1 MKTIPLEEL
10 LGDRFTPEQR
20 ERIQATSDRLV
31 GEIMLT
37 ELRQLT
43 GKTQS
48 EVAKRLGIRQPSLS
62 KIERQ
67 ADMKMSTLSGLAKA
81 YGGTLRVVIEFP
93 EHGSV
98 PIVFSKVRSKSRKKK
113 VVKGSARAPKRRTR
127 KAAATD

>member
-1 MKTIPLEEL
+1 VKTIPLDEL
-10 LGDRFTPEQR
+10 LGERFTPEQR
-20 ERIQATSDRLV
+20 ERIQTTSDRLV
-31 GEIMLT
+31 REVMLT

-67 ADMKMSTLSGLAKA
+67 SDMKVSTLSGIAEA
-81 YGGTLRVVIEFP
+81 YGGKLRVVIEFP

-98 PIVFSKVRSKSRKKK
+98 PIVIGKATGKARKTR
-113 VVKGSARAPKRRTR
+113 VVKGAKAPKRRTR
-127 KAAATD
+127 KAKSSA